1 MSIPLAWGILEIL
14 YSPNP
19 VYHKTYYQIKEEHFY
34 AYHCENRR
42 HRRTQGWCLYQERQ
56 PYDFLPISFVYPD
69 KFTKGLRAATANVSG
84 EMVDAVGGVKLDD
97 QRDIFY
103 HTYNNAVVIDGIL

>member
-1 MSIPLAWGILEIL
+1 MRTTVKIVGI
-14 YSPNP
+14 
-19 VYHKTYYQIKEEHFY
+19 
-34 AYHCENRR
+34 
-42 HRRTQGWCLYQERQ
+42 GERKAGVSTKNGK